1 MGEAGGE
8 GGLGF
13 RDPDFSTGHF
23 GGVAADEVV
32 HGLFGGEFGDWGQ
45 NAAGVT
51 GEEDDICRVIV
62 RDARDFSVFN
72 VFDWVG
78 TVSYELAKMA
88 RESRHMQAYHRVFS
102 VSVVSS

>member
-32 HGLFGGEFGDWGQ
+32 HGLFGGEFGDWRQ
-45 NAAGVT
+45 NAAGVA
-51 GEEDDICRVIV
+51 GEENDVGGVVV
-62 RDARDFSVFN
+62 RDARDFGVFN

-78 TVSYELAKMA
+78 TVWYDLAGMS
-88 RESRHMQAYHRVFS
+88 REGRYMQTYHRVFS